1 MTMQEAILSGLAV
14 KCRTKADL
22 VFALTEL
29 DESGFRLSDLCR
41 GLMEYRASQTVYR
54 TFRVIYCPNVT
65 EDGKRYCDDGI
76 LDLYATDHALRTC
89 VRYEELTKT
98 DRHPDELQSELD
110 LSALLGGDTP

>member
-1 MTMQEAILSGLAV
+1 MTLQEAILGGLAV
-14 KCRTKADL
+14 KCQTKADL

-41 GLMEYRASQTVYR
+41 GLMEYRAHQTAYR

-65 EDGKRYCDDGI
+65 EDGKWYCSDGI

-89 VRYEELTKT
+89 VRYEELTKP
-98 DRHPDELQSELD
+98 DRRPDALRSDLD
-110 LSALLGGDTP
+110 LFALLGGDTT